1 MSSAGTLKN
10 FVVLHTKTAKIHF
23 TKNFQGDALDQSLL
37 VAFSS
42 TISTL
47 CNSLLGEGI
56 REIVSVNGR
65 LVYREFGSFVFIA
78 HCDLQTSSA
87 VAQAVL
93 RDIGGICE
101 LLFGSCE
108 FWEEDYFDLNGAQDV
123 VGMFFK
129 RTSPDPA
136 SIVGGTEQVFLEPE
150 VCERLDKLLAYLESQ
165 NGVCGSGTM
174 LILGD
179 SVLYSRFGLQETRM
193 ILKYHKARP
202 LGTTSVR
209 FTPVFCYNSWRNLYT
224 VRIGNYVLVVLTYID
239 KAFAPLERKIAQF
252 RIAFTQSRLEIPIEE
267 PPILL
272 RMYAKRETL
281 AMLYHNIKTGTSI
294 FPQLRPGPEVQQKEI
309 MNSFWTFFSEA
320 VSNLSVAG
328 VTEWSI
334 SRDQYRFYARSEGIH
349 KLYVLFTAESM
360 SAPSANVA
368 SEILQS
374 ILQHRQLH

>member
-1 MSSAGTLKN
+1 MNSAGSLKN
-10 FVVLHTKTAKIHF
+10 FYVMHSKTAKVYF
-23 TKNFQGDALDQSLL
+23 AKNFQGDALDQSLI

-42 TISTL
+42 TISTFV
-47 CNSLLGEGI
+47 NSLLSEAI
-56 REIVSVNGR
+56 REIVSVNSR
-65 LVYREFGSFVFIA
+65 LVYREFGSFVFVA

-108 FWEEDYFDLNGAQDV
+108 FWDEDYFDLNGAQDV
-123 VGMFFK
+123 VSMIFK
-129 RTSPDPA
+129 KTSHDPA
-136 SIVGGTEQVFLEPE
+136 SIVGVTEQVFLEPE
-150 VCERLDKLLAYLESQ
+150 VIERLDKLLAYLESQ

-179 SVLYSRFGLQETRM
+179 SVLCSRFGLHETRM
-193 ILKYHKARP
+193 ILKYNKARP
-202 LGTTSVR
+202 LGSASVR
-209 FTPVFCYNSWRNLYT
+209 FTPVYCYNSWRNLHTVKMGNYT
-224 VRIGNYVLVVLTYID
+224 VVLLTYID
-239 KAFAPLERKIAQF
+239 KTFAPLERKIEQF

-320 VSNLSVAG
+320 V
-328 VTEWSI
+328 
-334 SRDQYRFYARSEGIH
+334 
-349 KLYVLFTAESM
+349 
-360 SAPSANVA
+360 
-368 SEILQS
+368 
-374 ILQHRQLH
+374 